1 MTNYLVAI
9 ITLIGTIGN
18 AFGKEWSFKV
28 WLITNI
34 YWVIYNYINGDI
46 PQCLIF
52 TANVIVCIIAIIT
65 WRKRI

>member
-1 MTNYLVAI
+1 MTNYLIAI

-34 YWVIYNYINGDI
+34 YWVIYNYINRDI

-52 TANVIVCIIAIIT
+52 TANVIVCIIAIIK